1 MNRDEREGKAENLKG
16 RVKEAAG
23 IVTGKPDL
31 EQEGAEER
39 SEGAVQE
46 GLGRAR
52 RKVGEALEDLGDDIK
67 KD

>member
-16 RVKEAAG
+16 RVKEAGG
-23 IVTGKPDL
+23 IVTGNPDL